1 MIIIEPFNF
10 EGPRRKKEIED
21 LAGSLLEQIDM
32 CLVFELDVL
41 FSKERVTL
49 AEALQ
54 VADSTVLYAIK
65 AISDLLLGD
74 QLKVI
79 HSPTEGLRDVSNSEI
94 LSVLKNSGK
103 TWAGYG
109 SSYSIKSAVQRALFE
124 SPFLQ
129 HLVPGV
135 KGIVL
140 CTIVSSEDKS
150 KKEIQ
155 TAVHA
160 LQCTIGPRAKL
171 ICTVSKEPNQKRGL
185 TLATLLFT
193 RFDGTGG
200 PDYLK
205 QYVASTGLPGPV
217 SLFSDRFRGH
227 SNSLNGREV
236 RKASSEDPLQNA
248 DIKLIGPRQQ
258 SGEITV
264 SNRVDD
270 SLSDNDRS
278 DAQVPNKSLHE
289 DAGIQNITQDE
300 IAGDTSIDSTTARKT
315 VTAESASTL
324 KIGLD
329 FNDDFYPSGG
339 PVQGVFLTDQK
350 MSQDV
355 ISKNDVQETLS
366 VAIDVNV
373 LGVHEPEH
381 EGQIDYYEA
390 QADAFSEKET
400 TFGEAN
406 GSWKFPSLSTVILG
420 SKDNTMKVR
429 KSLLRWQSGPYSA
442 AAEAWAQ
449 TRQQLGNLGSFERE
463 KFNKLPIGVKSTSDL
478 EGVAVPFGR
487 EEGRER
493 EGVSQSTLF
502 SFTEP
507 LGRVLTSSLEV
518 VADIYTA
525 ASAKIFRKDEGE
537 EVGQAPS
544 YLSERAASM
553 LETERSSNKLPPMVE
568 MRYKNGIYRGRCNG
582 GLPEGKGRLSY
593 EDGSFYYGFWKRGKR
608 AGFGSFY
615 YANGDVFQGYWRD
628 DQKHGKGW
636 FYFHSGDRLYADFW
650 KGKANG
656 EGRYYSAK
664 GDVFF
669 GHFKESWRHG
679 EALSI
684 ESGARWSEVW
694 DHGILISRSR
704 IEGVDQN

>member
-1 MIIIEPFNF
+1 
-10 EGPRRKKEIED
+10 
-21 LAGSLLEQIDM
+21 
-32 CLVFELDVL
+32 
-41 FSKERVTL
+41 
-49 AEALQ
+49 
-54 VADSTVLYAIK
+54 
-65 AISDLLLGD
+65 
-74 QLKVI
+74 
-79 HSPTEGLRDVSNSEI
+79 
-94 LSVLKNSGK
+94 
-103 TWAGYG
+103 
-109 SSYSIKSAVQRALFE
+109 
-124 SPFLQ
+124 
-129 HLVPGV
+129 
-135 KGIVL
+135 
-140 CTIVSSEDKS
+140 
-150 KKEIQ
+150 
-155 TAVHA
+155 
-160 LQCTIGPRAKL
+160 
-171 ICTVSKEPNQKRGL
+171 
-185 TLATLLFT
+185 
-193 RFDGTGG
+193 
-200 PDYLK
+200 
-205 QYVASTGLPGPV
+205 
-217 SLFSDRFRGH
+217 
-227 SNSLNGREV
+227 
-236 RKASSEDPLQNA
+236 
-248 DIKLIGPRQQ
+248 
-258 SGEITV
+258 
-264 SNRVDD
+264 
-270 SLSDNDRS
+270 
-278 DAQVPNKSLHE
+278 
-289 DAGIQNITQDE
+289 
-300 IAGDTSIDSTTARKT
+300 
-315 VTAESASTL
+315 
-324 KIGLD
+324 
-329 FNDDFYPSGG
+329 
-339 PVQGVFLTDQK
+339 